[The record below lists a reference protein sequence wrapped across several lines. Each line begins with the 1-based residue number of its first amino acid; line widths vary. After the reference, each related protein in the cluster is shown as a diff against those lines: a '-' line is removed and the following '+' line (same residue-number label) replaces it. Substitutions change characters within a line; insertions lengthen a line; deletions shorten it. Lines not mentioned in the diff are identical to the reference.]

1 MFRWFRWPR
10 LVYHLVA
17 IFWALV
23 MLLPLYWAIAASLG
37 VSNAPPAVGVQWW
50 PPAPQWQNYA
60 TIFDLIPLRRFLWN
74 SAVVIFWAVPLT
86 VLTSSWAGLAM
97 IQLPFRYQQWLL
109 RASIA
114 WLIIP
119 NTAVWIYRFQIY
131 QWLGIIGRPA
141 ALFAPAFAATSPLYV
156 LLYYWSLQRLPY
168 ELFESARLDTNHQR
182 HLWWFLAMPLVK
194 PTTIVVALLSFLLYW
209 GDFTSPI
216 LYLSNTN
223 GFTAPIGLQFLQQMD
238 STNWPILMAAAVVIL
253 APSLLLFLL
262 LQRYF
267 LHDSALAQLFH
278 KE

>member
-1 MFRWFRWPR
+1 
-10 LVYHLVA
+10 
-17 IFWALV
+17 
-23 MLLPLYWAIAASLG
+23 
-37 VSNAPPAVGVQWW
+37 
-50 PPAPQWQNYA
+50 
-60 TIFDLIPLRRFLWN
+60 
-74 SAVVIFWAVPLT
+74 
-86 VLTSSWAGLAM
+86 
-97 IQLPFRYQQWLL
+97 
-109 RASIA
+109 
-114 WLIIP
+114 
-119 NTAVWIYRFQIY
+119 
-131 QWLGIIGRPA
+131 
-141 ALFAPAFAATSPLYV
+141 
-156 LLYYWSLQRLPY
+156 
-168 ELFESARLDTNHQR
+168 
-182 HLWWFLAMPLVK
+182 MPLVK